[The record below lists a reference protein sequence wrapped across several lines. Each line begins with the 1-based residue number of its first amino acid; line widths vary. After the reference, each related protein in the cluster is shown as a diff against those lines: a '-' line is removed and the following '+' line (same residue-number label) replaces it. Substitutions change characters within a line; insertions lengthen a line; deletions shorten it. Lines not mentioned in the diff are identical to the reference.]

1 MNQML
6 ESIIVKA
13 GDSMANPQK
22 ENGYVPIS
30 NELID
35 QLCKTKL
42 NGTQFRIILLV
53 FRYQACQGYSP
64 TYLKSTELSVVYIL
78 DKLYCLPENAAKENP
93 PLCHNWL

>member
-1 MNQML
+1 
-6 ESIIVKA
+6 
-13 GDSMANPQK
+13 MANPQK

-53 FRYQACQGYSP
+53 FRY
-64 TYLKSTELSVVYIL
+64 TYGFNRKSWKLSTSFISEAIDCDIRQVRREIKSLIDMNILSVNKNFNGVSPRNMCIN
-78 DKLYCLPENAAKENP
+78 KN
-93 PLCHNWL
+93 